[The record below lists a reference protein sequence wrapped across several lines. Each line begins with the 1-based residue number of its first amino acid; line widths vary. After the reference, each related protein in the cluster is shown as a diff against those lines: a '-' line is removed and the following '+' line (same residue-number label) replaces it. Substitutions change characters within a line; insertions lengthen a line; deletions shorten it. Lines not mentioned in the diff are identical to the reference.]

1 MVCNRCMYVLE
12 QEMTAL
18 GFEVL
23 DIKLG
28 QVVLKDTEDF
38 SQKLGA
44 IKTMLK
50 SNGFELMYDK
60 NQKTINKIKELVEKG
75 IRMQL
80 DSGTPTKFTT
90 LISNKLH
97 KNYDTLSALFSSA
110 EGITLEK
117 YIIHR
122 KIEKVKELLADTEM
136 SLTEI
141 AHLLGYSSQAYL
153 SNQLKKHTGFTS
165 SYFRQVKQ
173 EHEHTLTMQMDE
185 EHTPH

>member
-1 MVCNRCMYVLE
+1 MTLLIRGMVCDRCIYVIE
-12 QEMTAL
+12 QELSAL

-23 DIKLG
+23 EIRLG
-28 QVVLKDTEDF
+28 QAVIKDTENL
-38 SQKLGA
+38 SQQLDV

-50 SNGFELMYDK
+50 INGFELMFDK
-60 NQKTINKIKELVEKG
+60 NQKTIYEIKELVEKG
-75 IRMQL
+75 VKMQL

-97 KNYDTLSALFSSA
+97 KNYDTLSALFSSE
-110 EGITLEK
+110 EGTTLEK

-122 KIEKVKELLADTEM
+122 KIEKVKELLLDTEM

-141 AHLLGYSSQAYL
+141 AHLFGYSSQAYL

-165 SYFRQVKQ
+165 SYFKQVKQ
-173 EHEHTLTMQMDE
+173 DKG
-185 EHTPH
+185 